1 MGEWSN
7 YFKDFPK
14 ENPANYVDGTFN
26 PKLASAIRQRE
37 ERQRAAD
44 VEVNGLISK
53 GQRDAKARLLLGIET
68 CPQCSMK
75 ELNTYKI
82 NDDNYL
88 CECHSCG
95 IESKGETH
103 KKALDYISDEIWNER
118 LDIKQII
125 RD

>member
-1 MGEWSN
+1 MSEWSN

-14 ENPANYVDGTFN
+14 ENPANYVDGAYN
-26 PKLASAIRQRE
+26 PKLAAAIRKRE

-44 VEVNGLISK
+44 VELNGLISK
-53 GQRDAKARLLLGIET
+53 GQRDAKARTLLVIET

-82 NDDNYL
+82 NDDSYL

-95 IESKGETH
+95 IETKGETH
-103 KKALDYISDEIWNER
+103 KMALEYISDNVWNER

>member
-1 MGEWSN
+1 MSEWLS
-7 YFKDFPK
+7 YFEDFPK

-26 PKLASAIRQRE
+26 PKLASAIRRRE
-37 ERQRAAD
+37 DRQRAAD
-44 VEVNGLISK
+44 AEVNALISK
-53 GQRDAKARLLLGIET
+53 GQRDAKSRLLLTTEI
-68 CPQCSMK
+68 CPQCFME

-82 NDDNYL
+82 DDENYF

-103 KKALDYISDEIWNER
+103 KMALEFISDNIWYER